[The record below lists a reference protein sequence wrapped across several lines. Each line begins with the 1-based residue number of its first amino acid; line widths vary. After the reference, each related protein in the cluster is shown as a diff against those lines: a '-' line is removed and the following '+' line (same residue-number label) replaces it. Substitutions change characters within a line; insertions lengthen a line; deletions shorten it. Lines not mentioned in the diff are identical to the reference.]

1 MICFFALSTLVQYRT
16 KGANRSNV
24 MKDSLAFPN
33 VQGSYFWWFGLCDE
47 ALKERIRAG
56 LISCQFCWTCS
67 SIVLFNWISWTKII
81 ITSNADYESIHEK
94 QIKLT
99 MKASMRN
106 RWCWLWKYQ
115 WETDKADYESINE
128 KQMMLTMKVSMR
140 NRWCW
145 LWKYQWET
153 DDADYESINKNRT

>member
-16 KGANRSNV
+16 KGTNRSNV

-33 VQGSYFWWFGLCDE
+33 AQGSYFWWCGLYDK

-81 ITSNADYESIHEK
+81 ITSNADYESINEK

-99 MKASMRN
+99 MKASITIYRRCVLLALSLAADLIGWERATSIRKRGAGKLETILQN
-106 RWCWLWKYQ
+106 QWFLSEAIWKLLCF
-115 WETDKADYESINE
+115 T
-128 KQMMLTMKVSMR
+128 
-140 NRWCW
+140 
-145 LWKYQWET
+145 
-153 DDADYESINKNRT
+153 